1 MKWNFE
7 KMKGSKKL
15 IFTVLLFTVAKLG
28 FSQQP
33 MKRESRGSHSVK
45 TTFGGIAKGEIDIL
59 DHLEDSL
66 AFTDPYI
73 SYWFR
78 VVSFHLAVK
87 CNGVV
92 LKYMENKSGNKL
104 TAEMKE
110 AIRELHNGCSLTFD
124 GIKTVDRDQD
134 MRNIKNVY
142 DFGMLKLTLK

>member
-1 MKWNFE
+1 M
-7 KMKGSKKL
+7 KMKKRRCL
-15 IFTVLLFTVAKLG
+15 ILVFLITIFVNG
-28 FSQQP
+28 YSQQP
-33 MKRESRGSHSVK
+33 IKRESRGSHSVK
-45 TTFGGIAKGEIDIL
+45 TTFGGIAKGEIDIMN
-59 DHLEDSL
+59 HLEDSL
-66 AFTDPYI
+66 AFADPYI

-78 VVSFHLAVK
+78 VVAFHLAVK

-124 GIKTVDRDQD
+124 GIKTVDMDQD

-142 DFGMLKLTLK
+142 DFGMLKLTVK